1 MVSDMKNITRISD
14 DALSLIW
21 GGYEMHPE
29 LNPCDWVIDNRN
41 SHGKTQPG
49 NNEDIFKPDYH

>member
-1 MVSDMKNITRISD
+1 MKNITRISD

-29 LNPCDWVIDNRN
+29 LNPCDWVIDNRSN
-41 SHGKTQPG
+41 HGKTQPG